1 MPTMI
6 AKTHT
11 GIGRKAEIV
20 QRDDVFQVY
29 LYNTM
34 IYEETPSAVMLS
46 HGGWI
51 TPTTA
56 RYINQALNY
65 RGFHARVS
73 IRNGSM
79 IVVSNGRQ
87 VGEVTHYQTMFRKE
101 EIA

>member
-1 MPTMI
+1 MLTMI

-29 LYNTM
+29 LYQTM
-34 IYEETPSAVMLS
+34 IYEETPSAVMLA
-46 HGGWI
+46 HGGWV

-56 RYINQALNY
+56 RYINQALTY
-65 RGFHARVS
+65 RGFSSKVY
-73 IRNGSM
+73 IKNGEM
-79 IVVSNGRQ
+79 FLHGKKMTFNIQ
-87 VGEVTHYQTMFRKE
+87 HDQTMFQKE